1 MWPLTSPHDTSGD
14 QSPRRAWTL
23 GSAMYTCIISRFYLD
38 SHALGPW
45 PGLVHTAG
53 IPIAPH
59 TVVHAAY
66 GPSSSA
72 TCIILQRRSERPL
85 WHTVSY
91 DSPSNVLYSKARIY
105 IIQYTLRHTGPTAR
119 QNAGA
124 VGGGGG
130 ARGAP
135 DSCRRSSLRSGAMPR
150 SLLSP
155 RDDARLRCHQS
166 CMLICSHVRK

>member
-1 MWPLTSPHDTSGD
+1 MD
-14 QSPRRAWTL
+14 PRVGHVHL
-23 GSAMYTCIISRFYLD
+23 HHISILSRFACSWALARPRAYCRH
-38 SHALGPW
+38 SHRSTYCCTCSIWSASSRSPL
-45 PGLVHTAG
+45 LV
-53 IPIAPH
+53 
-59 TVVHAAY
+59 
-66 GPSSSA
+66 
-72 TCIILQRRSERPL
+72 ILQRRSERPL